1 MTSQTKHAIPSWAFL
16 IVVLLYLSLLFLLQ
30 VFSNSNAD
38 FSTLAGDKS
47 INLLKWLQLLASVFT
62 FVLPVFVLALVIR
75 QERLKFFNLH
85 RHINYIQA
93 TNVVILF
100 VVTIP
105 LVSVSAIL
113 NQYIMDLPFLADF
126 KLASLAK
133 EKALDDLIQ
142 SFFADKS
149 IGGLITNLIVVA
161 LSAAVTEEIFF
172 RGTLQRLFH
181 ENIKSIHIT
190 VWLTAI
196 IFSAFHMQFSGFLPR
211 TILGALL
218 GYVYIYTGNLWLP
231 IIGHFINNG
240 LAVVGNHFNI
250 EQLNEVEKNVKPNNM
265 LYIISI
271 VSIGIIIY
279 LLVKIRNNE
288 SLKLSSN
295 IFGRAKAEGDS

>member
-30 VFSNSNAD
+30 VFSNANAD
-38 FSTLAGDKS
+38 FSALAGDKS
-47 INLLKWLQLLASVFT
+47 INLLKWLQLLASIFT
-62 FVLPVFVLALVIR
+62 FVFPVFVLALVIR

-93 TNVVILF
+93 SNVMILF

-126 KLASLAK
+126 KLANLAK
-133 EKALDDLIQ
+133 EKALNDLIQ

-149 IGGLITNLIVVA
+149 MGGLITNLIVVA

-250 EQLNEVEKNVKPNNM
+250 EQLNEVDKNVKPNNM

-271 VSIGIIIY
+271 ISIGIIIY

-295 IFGRAKAEGDS
+295 IFGRAKVEGEN

>member
-30 VFSNSNAD
+30 VFSNANAD

-62 FVLPVFVLALVIR
+62 FVFPVFILALVIR

-93 TNVVILF
+93 TNVMILF

-126 KLASLAK
+126 KLANLAK

-250 EQLNEVEKNVKPNNM
+250 EQLNEVDKNVKPNNM

-295 IFGRAKAEGDS
+295 IFGRAKVEGDS

>member
-47 INLLKWLQLLASVFT
+47 INLLKWLQLLASIFT
-62 FVLPVFVLALVIR
+62 FVLPVFILALVIR

-113 NQYIMDLPFLADF
+113 NQYIMDLPFLSDF

-196 IFSAFHMQFSGFLPR
+196 IFSAFHMQFSGFIPR

-250 EQLNEVEKNVKPNNM
+250 EQLNDVEKNVKPNNM

-295 IFGRAKAEGDS
+295 IFGRAKIEGEN

>member
-30 VFSNSNAD
+30 VFSNANAD

-62 FVLPVFVLALVIR
+62 FVFPVFVLALVIR

-93 TNVVILF
+93 SNVMILF

-126 KLASLAK
+126 KLANLAK

-250 EQLNEVEKNVKPNNM
+250 EQLNEVDKNVKPNNM

-295 IFGRAKAEGDS
+295 IFGRAKVEGDS

>member
-16 IVVLLYLSLLFLLQ
+16 IVILLYLSLLFLLQ
-30 VFSNSNAD
+30 VFSSSNAD
-38 FSTLAGDKS
+38 FSTLTGDKN

-62 FVLPVFVLALVIR
+62 FVFPVFVLALVIR

-100 VVTIP
+100 VVTLP

-113 NQYIMDLPFLADF
+113 NQYILDLPFLADF
-126 KLASLAK
+126 KLANLAK
-133 EKALDDLIQ
+133 EKALNDLIQ

-149 IGGLITNLIVVA
+149 IGGFITNLIVVA

-172 RGTLQRLFH
+172 RGALQRLFH

-196 IFSAFHMQFSGFLPR
+196 IFSAFHMQFSGFIPR

-250 EQLNEVEKNVKPNNM
+250 EQLNDVDKNVKPNNM

-271 VSIGIIIY
+271 VSIGIIIF

-295 IFGRAKAEGDS
+295 IFGRAKVEGDS